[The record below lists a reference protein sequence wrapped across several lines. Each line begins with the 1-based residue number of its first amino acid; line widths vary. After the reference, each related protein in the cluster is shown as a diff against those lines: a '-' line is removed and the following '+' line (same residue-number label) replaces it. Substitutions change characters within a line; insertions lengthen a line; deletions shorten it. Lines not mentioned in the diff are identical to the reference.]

1 MLFSLLIFYNYVFNL
16 PKLIIL
22 RGAYINRIS
31 LLFSLIFSL
40 SRRTCTFVN
49 FSLLHS
55 FSGSVSFIWNFVPVG
70 LNFRLGFP
78 RRSVASFGITRSVG
92 WSTARYYSTSST
104 KASKVKAPVVI
115 KKDPE
120 DCKLDPN

>member
-1 MLFSLLIFYNYVFNL
+1 M

-92 WSTARYYSTSST
+92 WSTKRARYYSTSST
-104 KASKVKAPVVI
+104 KTSKVKAPVVI